1 MSGAILSVPLLGVMK
16 ILLDAAD
23 FPLAKMLLVVI
34 REDSDINEHAQMSEM
49 VKQLPSYQMENT
61 YSLKTESSE
70 RSTNDRRQVPH
81 LPHPLYLPQALPRP
95 LSSN

>member
-1 MSGAILSVPLLGVMK
+1 MK

-49 VKQLPSYQMENT
+49 LKQLPSYQMENT
-61 YSLKTESSE
+61 YSLQSPE
-70 RSTNDRRQVPH
+70 RSTNDRRQALH
-81 LPHPLYLPQALPRP
+81 LLHPLHLPQALPP
-95 LSSN
+95 LSELDSH